1 MVQHPLLEGMNPQQ
15 AAAITAADGPVLVL
29 AGPGSGKTSVLT
41 RRIAWQIREGSVPHH
56 RIMAVTFTN
65 KAAGEMRSRVE
76 ALLGD
81 PLRGLQIGTF
91 HATCARFLR
100 REAESAGYRPDYVI
114 YDSDDQLALIK
125 QVVKSLDIDPK
136 RYNPRA
142 ILSKISQAKNEMILP
157 AQFQSR
163 DYFGEIVKQVY
174 LAYQATLHDA
184 NAMDFDDLLLNM
196 VLLLRDN
203 EYLRRAYQDRF
214 AYVLV
219 DEFQD
224 TNRVQY
230 ELVKLFA
237 APQNNV
243 FVVGDEDQAIYAF
256 RGADYRNVLRF
267 QESYSD
273 PTVILLEQNYRST
286 QNILDVARAVIDRN
300 HHRTPKALRTDLGRG
315 EMVTVFES
323 FDERREAE
331 NVLELIQEMRQQEGL
346 DYKDFAVMYRTNAQ
360 SRAMEQAFVNAALP
374 YVLVGGVGFYKRRE
388 VKDLLAYLRLV
399 HNPDDRVSFE
409 RIINVPARGI
419 GKKSLATF
427 FNWMTQEG
435 RTIGDALNSLYYG
448 DQTPLPAAVQKKFA
462 AFAELLSS
470 WQELAK
476 RGDLLKMFDQITAQT
491 RYYLYLDD
499 ISKIP
504 EEAAERADNVQELR
518 GLLQYAMEDEQ
529 PLHEFLAEQ
538 SLVADVDS
546 LKDDT
551 DAVTLMTLH
560 AAKGLEFPVVFITG
574 LEMGILPHFRSFE
587 EVDGIEE
594 ERRLFYVGVT
604 RAKQRLYLSYAYR
617 RALYNG
623 AGGIASPSEFLADL
637 PPHLLDG
644 QPMTLASLRRAQSI
658 EAQTQWASPQVP
670 PSRLANDL
678 KTNTVSPT
686 ERDSKL
692 REKLRQKIKPFPGF
706 PSAGEGNRFKVGAAV
721 AHQKFGPGKVIGVE
735 TGGTIVSVLFEEH
748 GPKKILADAEG
759 FELIGE

>member
-1 MVQHPLLEGMNPQQ
+1 MREHPLIESMNRQQ
-15 AAAITAADGPVLVL
+15 AAAITAGAGPVLVL

-41 RRIAWQIREGSVPHH
+41 RRIAWLIHEHRVPHH

-76 ALLGD
+76 GLLGD
-81 PLRGLQIGTF
+81 RLRGLQIGTF

-114 YDSDDQLALIK
+114 YDSDDQVALIK
-125 QVVKSLDIDPK
+125 RVVKQLGIDPK

-142 ILSKISQAKNEMILP
+142 ILSKISSAKNEMIP
-157 AQFQSR
+157 HANFQSR

-174 LAYQATLHDA
+174 GSYQQALQDA

-196 VLLLRDN
+196 VTLLRDN
-203 EYLRRAYQDRF
+203 DHLREHYQSRF
-214 AYVLV
+214 EYVLV

-224 TNRVQY
+224 TNHVQY
-230 ELVKLFA
+230 ELVKLLA
-237 APQNNV
+237 APQDNV

-267 QESYSD
+267 QESYGD
-273 PTVILLEQNYRST
+273 AAVVLLEQNYRST

-300 HHRTPKALRTDLGRG
+300 RHRTPKALYTDQGRG
-315 EMVTVFES
+315 QHVAVFEA
-323 FDERREAE
+323 FDERYEAE
-331 NVLELIQEMRQQEGL
+331 NVLERIQQLRLQDGL

-360 SRAMEQAFVNAALP
+360 SRAMEQAFVNAAVP
-374 YVLVGGVGFYKRRE
+374 YMLVGGVGFYKRRE
-388 VKDLLAYLRLV
+388 VKDLLAYLRLI

-419 GKKSLATF
+419 GKKSLAAF
-427 FNWMTQEG
+427 LDWVA
-435 RTIGDALNSLYYG
+435 RDALSIADALNHLYY
-448 DQTPLPAAVQKKFA
+448 DDPAPLAAAAKKKFA
-462 AFAELLSS
+462 AFAESLSG
-470 WQELAK
+470 WQEMAK
-476 RGDLLKMFDQITAQT
+476 VGDLLNMFDKITAQT
-491 RYYLYLDD
+491 RYYLHLDD
-499 ISKIP
+499 ISQIP

-518 GLLQYAMEDEQ
+518 GLLQYAMEYEQ

-546 LKDDT
+546 LKDDN

-574 LEMGILPHFRSFE
+574 LETGILPHFRSFE
-587 EVDGIEE
+587 EVGGIEE

-604 RAKQRLYLSYAYR
+604 RAKQTLFLSYAFR
-617 RALYNG
+617 RALYSG
-623 AGGIASPSEFLADL
+623 SGGLAAPSEFLADL

-644 QPMTLASLRRAQSI
+644 SPTTLVTLRRSQSI
-658 EAQTQWASPQVP
+658 ESQTQWQPAPRP
-670 PSRLANDL
+670 LSRLESDL
-678 KTNTVSPT
+678 RSGKVSAPN
-686 ERDSKL
+686 ESL
-692 REKLRQKIKPFPGF
+692 RKKIIPFPGL
-706 PSAGEGNRFKVGAAV
+706 PKPTESESGFKVGAPV
-721 AHQKFGPGKVIGVE
+721 SHQEFGRGRVIGVE
-735 TGGTIVSVLFEEH
+735 SKSGIVSVLFDQH

-759 FELIGE
+759 FTALDE

>member
-1 MVQHPLLEGMNPQQ
+1 MSQHPLLEGMNCQQ
-15 AAAITAADGPVLVL
+15 AAAITAGDGPVLVL

-41 RRIAWQIREGSVPHH
+41 RRIAWLIREHRVPHH

-81 PLRGLQIGTF
+81 RLRGLQIGTF
-91 HATCARFLR
+91 HATCARYLR
-100 REAESAGYRPDYVI
+100 REAERAGYRPDYVI
-114 YDSDDQLALIK
+114 YDSDDQVALVKRVVK
-125 QVVKSLDIDPK
+125 QVGIDPK

-142 ILSKISQAKNEMILP
+142 ILSKISGAKNEMIPP
-157 AQFQSR
+157 AQFQAL

-174 LAYQATLHDA
+174 TGYQQALLDA

-196 VLLLRDN
+196 VNLMRDN
-203 EYLRRAYQDRF
+203 AELRAYYQDRF

-224 TNRVQY
+224 TNQVQY
-230 ELVKLFA
+230 ELVRQFA

-267 QESYSD
+267 QETYTEAS
-273 PTVILLEQNYRST
+273 VILLEQNYRST

-300 HHRTPKALRTDLGRG
+300 RNRTPKALHTELGRG
-315 EMVTVFES
+315 ETATVFEA
-323 FDERREAE
+323 FDERYEASE
-331 NVLELIQEMRQQEGL
+331 VLERIRQLRTDKGL

-360 SRAMEQAFVNAALP
+360 SRAMEQAFVKAAIRTQ
-374 YVLVGGVGFYKRRE
+374 LVGGVGFYKRRE
-388 VKDLLAYLRLV
+388 VKDLLAYLRII

-419 GKKSLATF
+419 GVKSREAFL
-427 FNWMTQEG
+427 NWVAREG
-435 RTIGDALNSLYYG
+435 LSIANALNHVYY
-448 DQTPLPAAVQKKFA
+448 DDPTPLGSAAKKKFA
-462 AFAELLSS
+462 AFAEMLSA
-470 WQELAK
+470 WQEMAK
-476 RGDLLKMFDQITAQT
+476 VGDLLAMFDRITAQT
-491 RYYLYLDD
+491 GYYLHLED

-504 EEAAERADNVQELR
+504 EEAVERADNVRELR
-518 GLLQYAMEDEQ
+518 GLLQYALEYEQ

-546 LKDDT
+546 LKEDT

-574 LEMGILPHFRSFE
+574 LETGILPHFRSFE
-587 EVDGIEE
+587 EVGGLEE

-604 RAKQRLYLSYAYR
+604 RAKRLLYLSYAFR
-617 RALYNG
+617 RALFSG
-623 AGGIASPSEFLADL
+623 SGGIAAPSEFLADL

-644 QPMTLASLRRAQSI
+644 APTTLATLRRSQSI
-658 EAQTQWASPQVP
+658 ESQTQWQRDPQP
-670 PSRLANDL
+670 LSRLQRDL
-678 KTNTVSPT
+678 RSGSVSTPN
-686 ERDSKL
+686 EEL
-692 REKLRQKIKPFPGF
+692 RKKIIPFPGL
-706 PSAGEGNRFKVGAAV
+706 PKTGENATAFKVNMSV
-721 AHQKFGPGKVIGVE
+721 KHPRFGLGKVIGVE
-735 TGGTIVSVLFEEH
+735 GKSGIVSVLFDEH
-748 GPKKILADAEG
+748 GSKKILADAEG
-759 FELIGE
+759 FTALDG

>member
-1 MVQHPLLEGMNPQQ
+1 MTSNHPLLQGMNRQQ
-15 AAAITAADGPVLVL
+15 TAAITAVDGPVLVL

-41 RRIAWQIREGSVPHH
+41 RRIAWLIREHRVPHH

-81 PLRGLQIGTF
+81 RLRGLQIGTF

-100 REAESAGYRPDYVI
+100 RDAERAGYRPDYVI
-114 YDSDDQLALIK
+114 YDSDDQVALVKRVVK
-125 QVVKSLDIDPK
+125 QVGIDPK

-142 ILSKISQAKNEMILP
+142 ILSKISSAKNEMIPP
-157 AQFQSR
+157 AQFKAL

-174 LAYQATLHDA
+174 ANYQQALLEA

-196 VLLLRDN
+196 VNLMRDN
-203 EYLRRAYQDRF
+203 AELRGYYQDRF
-214 AYVLV
+214 SYLLV

-224 TNRVQY
+224 TNQVQY
-230 ELVKLFA
+230 ELVRQFA

-267 QESYSD
+267 QETYSEAA
-273 PTVILLEQNYRST
+273 VILLEQNYRST

-300 HHRTPKALRTDLGRG
+300 RNRTPKALHTDLGRG
-315 EMVTVFES
+315 ESATVFEA
-323 FDERREAE
+323 FDERYEASE
-331 NVLELIQEMRQQEGL
+331 VLERIRQLRTENDL

-360 SRAMEQAFVNAALP
+360 SRAMEQAFVGKIP

-388 VKDLLAYLRLV
+388 VKDLLAYLRLI

-419 GKKSLATF
+419 GKKSQEAFL
-427 FNWMTQEG
+427 NWVTRDG
-435 RTIGDALNSLYYG
+435 LSIASALNHVYY
-448 DQTPLPAAVQKKFA
+448 DDPTPLGSAARKKFA
-462 AFAELLSS
+462 AFAAMLLG
-470 WQELAK
+470 WQEMAK
-476 RGDLLKMFDQITAQT
+476 VGDLLTMFDNITAQT
-491 RYYLYLDD
+491 RYYLHLEDS
-499 ISKIP
+499 SKIP
-504 EEAAERADNVQELR
+504 EEAVERADNVQELR
-518 GLLQYAMEDEQ
+518 GLLQYAMEYEQ

-546 LKDDT
+546 LKEDT

-560 AAKGLEFPVVFITG
+560 AAKGLEYAVVFITG
-574 LEMGILPHFRSFE
+574 LETGILPHFRSFE
-587 EVDGIEE
+587 EVGGLEE

-604 RAKQRLYLSYAYR
+604 RAKRALYLSYAFR
-617 RALYNG
+617 RALYSG
-623 AGGIASPSEFLADL
+623 SGGIAAPSEFLADL

-644 QPMTLASLRRAQSI
+644 APATLATLRRSQSI
-658 EAQTQWASPQVP
+658 ESQTQWNRDPQP
-670 PSRLANDL
+670 PSRLKRDL
-678 KTNTVSPT
+678 RSGSVSAPN
-686 ERDSKL
+686 EEL
-692 REKLRQKIKPFPGF
+692 RKKIIPFPGL
-706 PSAGEGNRFKVGAAV
+706 PKRADDESDFKVNMSV
-721 AHQKFGPGKVIGVE
+721 KHRKFGLGKVIGVE
-735 TGGTIVSVLFEEH
+735 GKSGIVSVLFEEH

-759 FELIGE
+759 FTALDE

>member
-1 MVQHPLLEGMNPQQ
+1 MKEHPLLQGMNPQQ
-15 AAAITAADGPVLVL
+15 AAAITAGDGPVLVL

-41 RRIAWQIREGSVPHH
+41 RRIAWLIREQRVPHH

-81 PLRGLQIGTF
+81 RLRGLQIGTF
-91 HATCARFLR
+91 HATCARYLR
-100 REAESAGYRPDYVI
+100 REAERAGYRPDYVI
-114 YDSDDQLALIK
+114 YDSDDQVAL
-125 QVVKSLDIDPK
+125 VKRVTKEVGIDPK

-142 ILSKISQAKNEMILP
+142 ILSKISGAKNEMIPP
-157 AQFQSR
+157 AQFR
-163 DYFGEIVKQVY
+163 ALDYFGEIVKQVY
-174 LAYQATLHDA
+174 AGYQQALLDA

-196 VLLLRDN
+196 VTLMRDHDD
-203 EYLRRAYQDRF
+203 LRAYYQERF

-224 TNRVQY
+224 TNQVQY
-230 ELVKLFA
+230 ELVRQFA
-237 APQNNV
+237 APRNDV

-273 PTVILLEQNYRST
+273 ASVILLEQNYRST

-300 HHRTPKALRTDLGRG
+300 RNRTPKALHTELGRG
-315 EMVTVFES
+315 ERSIVFEA
-323 FDERREAE
+323 FDERYEARE
-331 NVLELIQEMRQQEGL
+331 VLERIRHLRAETGL

-360 SRAMEQAFVNAALP
+360 SRAMEQAFVNAAAP

-388 VKDLLAYLRLV
+388 VKDLLAYLRLI

-409 RIINVPARGI
+409 RVINVPARGI
-419 GKKSLATF
+419 GRKSLAAFLDWVARDGLSIAT
-427 FNWMTQEG
+427 
-435 RTIGDALNSLYYG
+435 ALNHVYY
-448 DQTPLPAAVQKKFA
+448 DDPTPLGAAAKKKFA
-462 AFAELLSS
+462 AFAAMLTG

-476 RGDLLKMFDQITAQT
+476 VGDLLAMFDQITAQT
-491 RYYLYLDD
+491 RYYLHLADS
-499 ISKIP
+499 SKFP
-504 EEAAERADNVQELR
+504 EEAVERADNVRELR
-518 GLLQYAMEDEQ
+518 GLLQYAMEYEQ

-574 LEMGILPHFRSFE
+574 LETGILPHFRSFE
-587 EVDGIEE
+587 EVGGLEE

-604 RAKQRLYLSYAYR
+604 RAKRLLFLSYAFR
-617 RALYNG
+617 RALFSG
-623 AGGIASPSEFLADL
+623 TGGIAAPSEFLADL
-637 PPHLLDG
+637 PPQLLDG
-644 QPMTLASLRRAQSI
+644 APTTLATLRRSQSI
-658 EAQTQWASPQVP
+658 ESQTQWGRDPQP
-670 PSRLANDL
+670 PSRPQRDL
-678 KTNTVSPT
+678 SAGKASSPN
-686 ERDSKL
+686 EAL
-692 REKLRQKIKPFPGF
+692 RKKITPFPGL
-706 PSAGEGNRFKVGAAV
+706 PKPDDDAPAFKVNMSV
-721 AHQKFGPGKVIGVE
+721 KHPQFGLGKVIGVE
-735 TGGTIVSVLFEEH
+735 SKCGIVSVLFDEH

-759 FELIGE
+759 FTALDG